1 MRFASR
7 SVSEPRERF
16 VKRQS
21 PSGGYRWSRS
31 RPRSRGARLMIGLGI
46 VGALVGSTP
55 GLAAAVPPPPPN
67 PSDEQIQQADTRV
80 GAGVDLVS
88 ELINQVATA
97 DAQLAELDNA
107 VAIKREDVNRALVD
121 LQNARGVVDAAV
133 RAVDISQRALRDAGA
148 MIEFAQKDFDKF
160 AVSSYTQG
168 TNISLFSTLIG
179 SDGPRDLLDRAQI
192 LKLLAAN
199 QKAVLDGLQ
208 RARTEQANRDSANRA
223 AKQEAEAAEA
233 AAAARKAD
241 AEQAIVVARNALSE
255 QTAKKEQ
262 IEADRAVAQAQLD
275 AARAQSEGLQGQ
287 RQAYETWDQKRRA
300 EEARQAALE
309 AAAKEAAE
317 AARARL
323 AENQAARERAAALA
337 AEQRPHTALEDTIGT
352 DAAES
357 DGESSAQNYSY
368 EDYSNETYPGGQDTS
383 DGESSTENSTDSSP
397 DVSDLSASEA
407 IEIVIDRGLSQMGVT
422 YAWGGGDENGPTKGI
437 RDGGVAD
444 SYGDFN
450 KVGFDCSGLMVY
462 AFAGIGISLPHYSGY
477 QYTAGEQ
484 VPTSEM
490 QRGDMLFWGP
500 SASQHV
506 ALYLGDGKML
516 EAPQSGSVVKISPV
530 RWDGMTPYAVRMV
543 S

>member
-1 MRFASR
+1 M
-7 SVSEPRERF
+7 
-16 VKRQS
+16 KRQS
-21 PSGGYRWSRS
+21 LSGRYRWSRS
-31 RPRSRGARLMIGLGI
+31 RPRSRGARLLIGIGI

-80 GAGVDLVS
+80 GSGVDLVS
-88 ELINQVATA
+88 ELINRVAQA
-97 DAQLAELDNA
+97 DAQLSELDNA

-133 RAVDISQRALRDAGA
+133 RAVEISQRALRDAGA

-160 AVSSYTQG
+160 ALSSYTQG
-168 TNISLFSTLIG
+168 TNVSLVSTLLG
-179 SDGPRDLLDRAQI
+179 AEGPRDLLDRAQI

-199 QKAVLDGLQ
+199 QKAVLNGLQ

-223 AKQEAEAAEA
+223 AQEEAEAAEA
-233 AAAARKAD
+233 AASARKAD
-241 AEQAIVVARNALSE
+241 AEQAIAVARNALAE
-255 QTAKKEQ
+255 QAATKAQ
-262 IEADRAVAQAQLD
+262 IEADRSVAQAQLD
-275 AARAQSEGLQGQ
+275 AARAQAAGLQGQ
-287 RQAYETWDQKRRA
+287 REAYETWDEKRRA
-300 EEARQAALE
+300 EEARQAALA

-317 AARARL
+317 AAKARL

-337 AEQRPHTALEDTIGT
+337 AEQRPHTALEDAIG
-352 DAAES
+352 A
-357 DGESSAQNYSY
+357 DGGSSAEVYSY
-368 EDYSNETYPGGQDTS
+368 EDYSNETYSDQNYSS
-383 DGESSTENSTDSSP
+383 DGESSTENSTDSSV
-397 DVSDLSASEA
+397 DVSGLSSSEA
-407 IEIVIDRGLSQMGVT
+407 IEIVIDRGLSQIGVT

-484 VPTSEM
+484 VSTSEM

-500 SASQHV
+500 NASQHV
-506 ALYLGDGKML
+506 ALYLGDGQML
-516 EAPQSGSVVKISPV
+516 EAPQSGSFVKISPV